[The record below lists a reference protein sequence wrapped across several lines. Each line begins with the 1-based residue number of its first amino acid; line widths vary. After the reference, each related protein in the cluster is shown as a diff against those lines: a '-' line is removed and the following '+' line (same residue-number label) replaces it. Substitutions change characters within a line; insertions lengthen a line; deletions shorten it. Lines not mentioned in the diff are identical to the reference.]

1 MSRVL
6 VEVRSVLPRAEVV
19 MKSRGIF
26 GPPPRSGPGWAAL
39 GAYFAGKVWHRV
51 CHFSL
56 DANFS
61 APNICAGRQLQA
73 RWKIHR
79 TRCPVVERRK

>member
-1 MSRVL
+1 
-6 VEVRSVLPRAEVV
+6 

-26 GPPPRSGPGWAAL
+26 GPPPDMTVSECVVNNRVLPKGTTSRPGWAAL